1 MPRLQ
6 ERDVPPPNQKPRV
19 PSKKVGLSASTRPNE
34 NKDPL
39 ALQKMTSLNFK
50 SQSTRPPFSNSKK
63 ARLRFS
69 KRQIQNACFANVS
82 PAEQLHFMAWQH
94 PQTPPA
100 RSILKEEISARD
112 ACANVPATHKGP
124 HPHKLTRALLLF
136 AGCASRC
143 MRACRANFA
152 PIGFL
157 GAVLLPRCVTRLG
170 CLATRVTPA
179 SRAA

>member
-6 ERDVPPPNQKPRV
+6 ERDAPPNQKPRV

-34 NKDPL
+34 NEAL
-39 ALQKMTSLNFK
+39 AFQKMTSLNFK

-82 PAEQLHFMAWQH
+82 PAEQLHFMAWQR
-94 PQTPPA
+94 PQTPLA
-100 RSILKEEISARD
+100 RGILKEEISARD

-124 HPHKLTRALLLF
+124 HPHKSTRALLLF
-136 AGCASRC
+136 MGCASRYMC
-143 MRACRANFA
+143 ACRADFA
-152 PIGFL
+152 PLGFL
-157 GAVLLPRCVTRLG
+157 GPYFCLG
-170 CLATRVTPA
+170 A
-179 SRAA
+179 